1 MEFSQQELEVF
12 WNYYVKMTQIE
23 VLSLTRKES
32 AAYDLVFDVKL
43 SYVYKNRLFGFEN
56 YTSAN
61 KDNRYFGIVGGASI
75 INGPTK
81 S

>member
-23 VLSLTRKES
+23 VLSLTCKES
-32 AAYDLVFDVKL
+32 AAYDPIFDAKL

-56 YTSAN
+56 YTAAN
-61 KDNRYFGIVGGASI
+61 RDNRYFGITGGASI
-75 INGPTK
+75 TNGPTK